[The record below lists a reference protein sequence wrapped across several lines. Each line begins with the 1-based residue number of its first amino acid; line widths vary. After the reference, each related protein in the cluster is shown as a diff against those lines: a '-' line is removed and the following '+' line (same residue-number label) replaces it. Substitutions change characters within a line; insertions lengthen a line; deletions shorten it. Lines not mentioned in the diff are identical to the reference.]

1 MMAVIVNPA
10 TEVEV
15 SDEMTD
21 WSVVV
26 WDGWRE
32 IMLLIFQFPRTRLY
46 LIDRHWQ
53 GGEVVVG

>member
-1 MMAVIVNPA
+1 MMDVIVNSS

-15 SDEMTD
+15 SEMTD